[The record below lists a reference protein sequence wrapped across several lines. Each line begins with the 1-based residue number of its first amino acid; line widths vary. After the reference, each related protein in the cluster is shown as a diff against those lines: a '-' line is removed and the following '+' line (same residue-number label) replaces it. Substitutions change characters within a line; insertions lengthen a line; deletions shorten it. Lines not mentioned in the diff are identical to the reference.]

1 MGSMSKDEVNVFLFD
16 EVKFLKA
23 TLVQM
28 REAIEKLLPKVSCD
42 SIACQSR
49 CLCGAEKISEY
60 GRKLLSQTQDIA
72 AWHQASLLRAEAKG
86 AAKSPSHL
94 EGLSAETKVW
104 RMAAILVDQ
113 NNIMSHKWLS
123 KEMWDRSHKAAA
135 LRKQADGLEGK

>member
-42 SIACQSR
+42 SIACQPR
-49 CLCGAEKISEY
+49 CLCGAEKISES

-72 AWHQASLLRAEAKG
+72 AQQEAKLLRAEIKG
-86 AAKSPSHL
+86 IENCPVASWDKQTMIT
-94 EGLSAETKVW
+94 ELS
-104 RMAAILVDQ
+104 
-113 NNIMSHKWLS
+113 
-123 KEMWDRSHKAAA
+123 
-135 LRKQADGLEGK
+135 KQADRLEEKK

>member
-42 SIACQSR
+42 SIACQPR

-60 GRKLLSQTQDIA
+60 GRKLLSQTQDVA
-72 AWHQASLLRAEAKG
+72 AWLKDHDDKVAREVWKEVFKIVPEGHYLREILQAKAEL
-86 AAKSPSHL
+86 AATEDK
-94 EGLSAETKVW
+94 
-104 RMAAILVDQ
+104 
-113 NNIMSHKWLS
+113 
-123 KEMWDRSHKAAA
+123 
-135 LRKQADGLEGK
+135 

>member
-60 GRKLLSQTQDIA
+60 GRKLLSQTQDA
-72 AWHQASLLRAEAKG
+72 TAWHQASLLRAEAKG
-86 AAKSPSHL
+86 KEDSARRLRGRDSTEL
-94 EGLSAETKVW
+94 EAYSD
-104 RMAAILVDQ
+104 IFDSQ
-113 NNIMSHKWLS
+113 
-123 KEMWDRSHKAAA
+123 AAA
-135 LRKQADGLEGK
+135 LRKKADGLEK